1 MIFSTKWIAGE
12 GSDTS
17 VASSPALLR
26 RKVSVTLLVRGADC
40 TQQAWLHPL
49 DSPATDKRFM
59 AHQAHLMRKREM
71 TSSQNPGSS
80 MTSQDSLSSLR

>member
-1 MIFSTKWIAGE
+1 MIFAPKWPLGE
-12 GSDTS
+12 GSDAS

-26 RKVSVTLLVRGADC
+26 RKISVTLLARGADC
-40 TQQAWLHPL
+40 TQQAWLHLL
-49 DSPATDKRFM
+49 DALATDKRAM
-59 AHQAHLMRKREM
+59 THQTHLMRKREM